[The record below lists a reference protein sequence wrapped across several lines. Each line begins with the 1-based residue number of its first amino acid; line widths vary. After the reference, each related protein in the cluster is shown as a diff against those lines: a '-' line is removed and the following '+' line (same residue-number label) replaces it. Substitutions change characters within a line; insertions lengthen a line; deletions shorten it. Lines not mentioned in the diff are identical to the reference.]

1 MTIAEF
7 RDPVAAQ
14 LPIYTQLVE
23 KLELNLLPGV
33 QLLDLDHRDIIS
45 TFAISI
51 FRQGKIFGKDFSDV
65 YKSKILLY
73 LPHFSC
79 PSRTCPNPDVV
90 KPVWEKHIRDKM
102 SGITKTLTSGATPV
116 NKKVAP
122 AVTMAGKKRR
132 AVMVPDPPATIS
144 TSSKIVIKAARTGSP
159 GMPSPA
165 PPPPVSTTATTSASG
180 TTNDAVSTTQCTT
193 VMNVAGTGS
202 SLLRDALMLPKSPL
216 PRAIISL
223 NNNVKGTTTF
233 LHHNYASLPL
243 LRDEH
248 RESTS
253 ASKVGTYLHI
263 VVPKVRPP
271 KY

>member
-1 MTIAEF
+1 ME
-7 RDPVAAQ
+7 
-14 LPIYTQLVE
+14 
-23 KLELNLLPGV
+23 
-33 QLLDLDHRDIIS
+33 
-45 TFAISI
+45 
-51 FRQGKIFGKDFSDV
+51 
-65 YKSKILLY
+65 
-73 LPHFSC
+73 
-79 PSRTCPNPDVV
+79 
-90 KPVWEKHIRDKM
+90 
-102 SGITKTLTSGATPV
+102 SGANWKKCARARPPERGCVCV
-116 NKKVAP
+116 NKKVDWSRAN
-122 AVTMAGKKRR
+122 KRGGCGGYDEDE
-132 AVMVPDPPATIS
+132 A
-144 TSSKIVIKAARTGSP
+144 
-159 GMPSPA
+159 PA

>member
-1 MTIAEF
+1 
-7 RDPVAAQ
+7 
-14 LPIYTQLVE
+14 
-23 KLELNLLPGV
+23 
-33 QLLDLDHRDIIS
+33 
-45 TFAISI
+45 
-51 FRQGKIFGKDFSDV
+51 
-65 YKSKILLY
+65 
-73 LPHFSC
+73 
-79 PSRTCPNPDVV
+79 
-90 KPVWEKHIRDKM
+90 M

-116 NKKVAP
+116 NKKVVP